1 MIRGQKDD
9 YFKIDNGQLL
19 YNESEI
25 IEINNIKAVYVD
37 TIGNSTKQ
45 DDHNFYIVRL
55 KTIDDKVYNL
65 SRSSEQFLAGDTLR
79 SVFKGICQYGDF
91 GQYGGSILNLR
102 LIDRATMGISDTMV
116 VNAVFKDGEAITVI
130 NTPFLAVGRRCY
142 EKLKKDV
149 RQYKNNPANII

>member
-25 IEINNIKAVYVD
+25 IETNNIKAVYID
-37 TIGNSTKQ
+37 TIGSNTKR
-45 DDHNFYIVRL
+45 DDNNFFIVRL

-79 SVFKGICQYGDF
+79 AIFKGICQHGEF

-102 LIDRATMGISDTMV
+102 LIDRVTRCIGDTMV

-130 NTPFLAVGRRCY
+130 NTPFLTIGRRCY